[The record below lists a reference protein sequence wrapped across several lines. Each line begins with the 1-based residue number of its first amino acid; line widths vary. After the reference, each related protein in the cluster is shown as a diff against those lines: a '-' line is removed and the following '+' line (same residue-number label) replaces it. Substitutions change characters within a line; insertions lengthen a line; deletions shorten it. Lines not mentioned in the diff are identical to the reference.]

1 MAARVG
7 IGIDFG
13 TTNTA
18 AAIYDGARV
27 ALVDLDPPAQIMP
40 SATYIDSDLKTLTGQ
55 AAIDRYIAD
64 NSGRTVELVPEVIG
78 ESTLVV
84 GDPDPEGRRPVDT
97 LTKKVYGQPVRDC
110 GLQGRLFRGTKR
122 LLGDPNVRRLMVFD
136 HPFRLVAIV
145 TPILLHIRQAI
156 EALSVDPTH
165 AHVGH
170 PVTFEGRDEHR
181 NTLALSRLREAYA
194 HAGVKNPSFYPEPVA
209 ATVSY
214 LERHAGDTGSL
225 VLTVDFGGGTLDF
238 SILRSK
244 ARDFD
249 VVATHGVALGG

>member
-110 GLQGRLFRGTKR
+110 GLKGRLFRGVKR

-136 HPFRLVAIV
+136 HPFRLVALI
-145 TPILLHIRQAI
+145 TPILLHVRREIEQAI
-156 EALSVDPTH
+156 GAISH
-165 AHVGH
+165 ASVGH
-170 PVTFEGRDEHR
+170 PVKFEGRDPHR
-181 NTLALSRLREAYA
+181 DQLALSRLGEAYG
-194 HAGVKNPSFYPEPVA
+194 HAGVKEHNFYPEPIA
-209 ATVSY
+209 AAVSY
-214 LERHAGDTGSL
+214 LAAHPDMAGRS

-238 SILRSK
+238 CVLR
-244 ARDFD
+244 A
-249 VVATHGVALGG
+249 